1 MIICVRDTSAD
12 EIESRIDLE
21 SPRLTLNR
29 CSVQSNIALLM
40 TAVDIVGSHTKT
52 HRVSETSG
60 PLLVSSFPSFPF
72 FFFLF
77 RLVSFSLLTAGLLE
91 KVAAVVAVPRIVGGA
106 VDTWARGLCRRKLSS
121 REHKRT
127 ATPTV
132 RVAIRRRSLH

>member
-1 MIICVRDTSAD
+1 MIIRVRDTSAD

-60 PLLVSSFPSFPF
+60 PLLVSSFPSSPF
-72 FFFLF
+72 FLPLSTRIFFAPDSGPSGESGSSSSSSAEN
-77 RLVSFSLLTAGLLE
+77 R
-91 KVAAVVAVPRIVGGA
+91 R
-106 VDTWARGLCRRKLSS
+106 WCRRHVGPWVVPKKTLL
-121 REHKRT
+121 KRT
-127 ATPTV
+127 QKNCHSDRTRRYTP
-132 RVAIRRRSLH
+132 S